1 MAKVNQS
8 NRVNFIVMFYG
19 LGNKLID
26 IEIFRERTGREVFS
40 VAHAIEENNTNI
52 VDWTSKEFTDLEL
65 RHDGTCWNLDIN
77 IDIMSIGLTDS
88 LAEKLKQNGVEIY
101 SA

>member
-8 NRVNFIVMFYG
+8 NRINSIVMFYG
-19 LGNKLID
+19 LNNVLID
-26 IEIFRERTGREVFS
+26 IEIFKDRTSREVFS

-52 VDWTSKEFTDLEL
+52 TDWTSKEFTDLEL
-65 RHDGTCWNLDIN
+65 RHDGKCWNLDVN
-77 IDIMSIGLTDS
+77 IDIMSIGLSDS
-88 LAEKLKQNGVEIY
+88 LADKLKQNGVEVY